1 MVDTKASGSNGGTV
15 PAPGAD
21 GSRGPVRGGSGLF
34 NLYRTL
40 GTGEAPVA
48 GAVPAA
54 APSRAARLLQ
64 AAPAE
69 ASASEAAIETPS
81 EAPAAAEAA
90 AEAPELPVRAAR
102 AVRRAAAKRAPR
114 SEDGADVSSRL
125 SAARERRQFKRRVRG
140 EDYEQVTVI
149 LDRALYLELDRR
161 LADLFESG
169 DGVKLSR
176 SMFVRALLKSFLA
189 QEAKI
194 TLDGLFTPD
203 PRNPEELAVIE
214 AALVERLAVS

>member
-15 PAPGAD
+15 PAPAGD
-21 GSRGPVRGGSGLF
+21 GSRGPARGGSGLF
-34 NLYRTL
+34 HLYRTL
-40 GTGEAPVA
+40 GTGEAPA
-48 GAVPAA
+48 AAAVPAV

-69 ASASEAAIETPS
+69 APTGAAALAAPS
-81 EAPAAAEAA
+81 EVPAVAETD
-90 AEAPELPVRAAR
+90 AEGAESPARAAR

-149 LDRALYLELDRR
+149 LDRALYLELDRQ

-189 QEAKI
+189 QESKI

-214 AALVERLAVS
+214 AALVERLARA